1 MNIAFRTDSSYTI
14 GTGHIH
20 RCLNIARKFKKK
32 KSKCFFFV
40 NDYPGN
46 INKIIQKEF
55 ALFNLST
62 NYSQY
67 SYSHKSN
74 IYDANLTVKLI
85 KKLNIDLLFIDN
97 YLIQEKWEEKVSK
110 FCKIVFIS
118 DYLDRKSHCNFYIN
132 YNVPY
137 ENISTSKNLNQTCKK
152 LIGTDYTIIKKLPNL
167 KKKSLKKKIVVFMGG
182 VDTNNFTKKIISILS
197 DRVFID
203 FEKVIIIG
211 IRNKNKQSI
220 FKQVKN
226 LKNFNI
232 LNGDKKNLYDTFS
245 NSTLIITGASTSMY
259 EHLALGLNSIVIAQ
273 NKLQNKIL
281 NKLSELNL
289 INFIKYKNKISKNY
303 INSVLKK
310 EKRTQDVKILK
321 NLFDSK
327 GVNRIVEYFLNKNI
341 LKDAKLRKVVNED
354 RYFLF
359 RLVNDP
365 EVIRNSLLKKTI
377 NFKEHNLWFNKA
389 LKNKN
394 IRIFIFKN
402 DNHKFGHV
410 RFNKITKNK
419 TIITYSVANEFRGKN
434 VGYRMLKL
442 AIEKNIFK
450 TPLYAVVNKDNIA
463 SNKIFKKLGFS
474 LQVNEHKHGF
484 FYYFKNN
491 KI

>member
-1 MNIAFRTDSSYTI
+1 
-14 GTGHIH
+14 
-20 RCLNIARKFKKK
+20 
-32 KSKCFFFV
+32 
-40 NDYPGN
+40 
-46 INKIIQKEF
+46 
-55 ALFNLST
+55 
-62 NYSQY
+62 
-67 SYSHKSN
+67 
-74 IYDANLTVKLI
+74 
-85 KKLNIDLLFIDN
+85 
-97 YLIQEKWEEKVSK
+97 
-110 FCKIVFIS
+110 
-118 DYLDRKSHCNFYIN
+118 
-132 YNVPY
+132 
-137 ENISTSKNLNQTCKK
+137 
-152 LIGTDYTIIKKLPNL
+152 
-167 KKKSLKKKIVVFMGG
+167 MGG

-365 EVIRNSLLKKTI
+365 EVIRNSLLKKLLT
-377 NFKEHNLWFNKA
+377 
-389 LKNKN
+389 LKN
-394 IRIFIFKN
+394 IIY
-402 DNHKFGHV
+402 GL
-410 RFNKITKNK
+410 TK
-419 TIITYSVANEFRGKN
+419 
-434 VGYRMLKL
+434 L
-442 AIEKNIFK
+442 
-450 TPLYAVVNKDNIA
+450 
-463 SNKIFKKLGFS
+463 
-474 LQVNEHKHGF
+474 
-484 FYYFKNN
+484 
-491 KI
+491 